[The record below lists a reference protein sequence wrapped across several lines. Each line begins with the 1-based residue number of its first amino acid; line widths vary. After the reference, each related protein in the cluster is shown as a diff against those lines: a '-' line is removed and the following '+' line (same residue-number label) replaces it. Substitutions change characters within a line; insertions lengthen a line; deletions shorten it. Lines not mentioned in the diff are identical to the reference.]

1 MVIPTK
7 VLKVVSIF
15 MKDST
20 DHTLHGGGMIPEH
33 HNGSLRTIIHSIGG
47 GILLPKRTNRI
58 VNHITLG
65 PKVISTPRNGLPN
78 NGPNLIYTQVRGGG
92 L

>member
-7 VLKVVSIF
+7 VLKVMSIF
-15 MKDST
+15 MKDRT
-20 DHTLHGGGMIPEH
+20 DHHLNGGGMVPEYKD
-33 HNGSLRTIIHSIGG
+33 GPIFKVIHSIGG

-58 VNHITLG
+58 VNLITLG
-65 PKVISTPRNGLPN
+65 PKVFLTPHNGLPN
-78 NGPNLIYTQVRGGG
+78 HTTNLFSGHSRGGG